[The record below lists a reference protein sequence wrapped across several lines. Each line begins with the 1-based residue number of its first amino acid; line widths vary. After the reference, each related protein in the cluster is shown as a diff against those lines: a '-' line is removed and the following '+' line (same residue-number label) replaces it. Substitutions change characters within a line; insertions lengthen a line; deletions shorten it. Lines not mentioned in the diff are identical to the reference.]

1 MGSAA
6 ADSVASH
13 KPPRRRAR
21 SVGQLMRRD
30 FVTVAPDESLAEARQ
45 IMRLARLRHLLVV
58 KDGALVGIVSYRDLL
73 ELLLADGRPPSPH
86 LGDPVEVA
94 MVRAPLSLS
103 PEQSLAYAA
112 SRLWRL
118 QLGCLPVV
126 ERERTGERLVG
137 LITEVDLLRAA
148 YDPLHRAAR

>member
-1 MGSAA
+1 
-6 ADSVASH
+6 
-13 KPPRRRAR
+13 
-21 SVGQLMRRD
+21 MRRD

-58 KDGALVGIVSYRDLL
+58 RDGVLVGVLSYRDLL
-73 ELLLADGRPPSPH
+73 ELLLTDGRPPG
-86 LGDPVEVA
+86 LGRPVEAA
-94 MVRAPLSLS
+94 MAPS
-103 PEQSLAYAA
+103 PTYVTPEKPLAYAA
-112 SRLWRL
+112 SRLWQL

-126 ERERTGERLVG
+126 EESEAGARLVG